1 MRSIVRWC
9 AIWFTAVLAACAT
22 SPDIAPAPA
31 FDLTGRMVVRF
42 QNRGFTSAVRWTQ
55 NDGADEIW
63 LTAPLGQ
70 TIAYLR
76 ADRDGATLTAAD
88 QRQYHASS
96 IEHLT
101 QSAFGWRFPVAGMR
115 HWVFGQAAPGMTT
128 AALERDDA
136 NRITRLSQDD
146 WQVAFNYTDPGRA
159 LPSRVDAASADA
171 EIRFV
176 IDALTMPQP

>member
-1 MRSIVRWC
+1 MSFIVRWC
-9 AIWFTAVLAACAT
+9 AVLCATILAACAT
-22 SPDIAPAPA
+22 SPAVAPAPA

-55 NDGADEIW
+55 NGGSDDIW

-96 IEHLT
+96 IENLT
-101 QSAFGWRFPVAGMR
+101 KSAFGWRFPVAGMR
-115 HWVFGQAAPGMTT
+115 HWVFGQPAPGMTT
-128 AALERDDA
+128 AAVERDDA
-136 NRITRLSQDD
+136 SRITRLSQDD
-146 WQVAFNYTDPGRA
+146 WQVAFNYADPGAAR
-159 LPSRVDAASADA
+159 PSRVEAAGADA

-176 IDALTMPQP
+176 IDGLTMPQP